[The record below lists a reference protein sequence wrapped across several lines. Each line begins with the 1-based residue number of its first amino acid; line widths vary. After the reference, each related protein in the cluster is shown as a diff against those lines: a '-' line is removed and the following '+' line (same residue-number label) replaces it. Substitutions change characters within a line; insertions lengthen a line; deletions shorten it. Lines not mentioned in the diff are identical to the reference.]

1 MRISLATLFFLLLFG
16 LFTTTASAHS
26 GRTDSSG
33 GHNCSQ
39 ASINKGLCSGYHS
52 HNGGSSEPAAPAAS
66 PEPASTPDPQ
76 PEPQSYDKDCTDFS
90 SYDEVVAYWNSKGY
104 SRTNDPEKLDGWGNK
119 VDDGIPCEAPSGYD
133 TSSINGSDAQ
143 AAKVTAEA
151 DMAKGEKDGYNA
163 GVEAGFQG
171 GSCTPNVDGSDAY
184 VEGYKAEYEKGY
196 KIGAN
201 KLLFEKAEAENSGY
215 DLGRKQDEL
224 SVPAAYQKNEG
235 LKASFE
241 IGFEKGVK
249 ERIAMEIERLENLG
263 YEDGKKDVLNAP
275 KALAERYMNAYQKG
289 YKKAQGELKETYA
302 KQGYESAYT
311 MLQYKEPD
319 IKNDKFAEWYKE
331 GFKSNKE
338 IEKIGDEAY
347 QLGSDGKEYVLPEKY
362 EKAEVIYLHHYERG
376 RKQHEQDL
384 EDVKQGMTATG
395 LFLAGGS
402 IARRFYIAR
411 KMVS

>member
-1 MRISLATLFFLLLFG
+1 MRISLATLFFLLLIG
-16 LFTTTASAHS
+16 LFAATASAHS

-39 ASINKGLCSGYHS
+39 ASINKGLCSGYHN
-52 HNGGSSEPAAPAAS
+52 HNGGSSEPAAS
-66 PEPASTPDPQ
+66 SEPASTPDPQ

-151 DMAKGEKDGYNA
+151 DTAKGEKDGYIA
-163 GVEAGFQG
+163 GVEAGYQG
-171 GSCTPNVDGSDAY
+171 GSSTPSVDGSDAY
-184 VEGYKAEYEKGY
+184 VEGHNAEYEKGY

-201 KLLFEKAEAENSGY
+201 KLASEKTEAENSGY
-215 DLGRKQDEL
+215 DLGRKQNEL
-224 SVPAAYQKNEG
+224 TVPTTYQKNEF

-241 IGFEKGVK
+241 NGFEKGAK
-249 ERIAMEIERLENLG
+249 ERKAMEIERLTNLG
-263 YEDGKKDVLNAP
+263 YQDGKKDVSNPP
-275 KALAERYMNAYQKG
+275 KALPESHMNAYQKG
-289 YKKAQGELKETYA
+289 YEKAQGELKETYM
-302 KQGYESAYT
+302 KQGYVAAFT

-319 IKNDKFAEWYKE
+319 IKNEKFMEWHKE
-331 GFKSNKE
+331 GFQTNKE
-338 IEKIGDEAY
+338 IQKIADEAY
-347 QLGSDGKEYVLPEKY
+347 ESGNNGEEYVLPGKY

-376 RKQHEQDL
+376 YKQYEQDM
-384 EDVKQGMTATG
+384 EDAKDGMTATG
-395 LFLAGGS
+395 IFLAGGW
-402 IARRFYIAR
+402 IVRRFYVAR
-411 KMVS
+411 KMIS